1 MVTHGA
7 RFSKVLTGLHFGP
20 TLLNLFLI
28 NIPKDN
34 TNPLTAVSADAVVVA
49 QDGLWLLTELT

>member
-7 RFSKVLTGLHFGP
+7 RFSKVLTGLNFGP
-20 TLLNLFLI
+20 TLLNLVLI

-34 TNPLTAVSADAVVVA
+34 TKSLIAVSADAVVVA
-49 QDGLWLLTELT
+49 QVGLWLLAELR